1 MKRTM
6 ELDKGLDSKI
16 NELFWILFL
25 RLFFFLPAIWE
36 KKKTKANNVF
46 IGICGSQSAFQT
58 EG

>member
-1 MKRTM
+1 M

-25 RLFFFLPAIWE
+25 RFFFYLRFG
-36 KKKTKANNVF
+36 KRKTKANNVF